1 MKSISK
7 FVFFIVFVIFNVFVS
22 VFLIAFVSVF
32 LIVFVS
38 DIRHVVVEYLILIL
52 SRFIF
57 QSIFRRKAISWLVL
71 LDAGGGYISWLV
83 LLEGEVVTGY
93 IGKRAFA

>member
-1 MKSISK
+1 MKSISE
-7 FVFFIVFVIFNVFVS
+7 FVFFIVFVFLIVFVIVIIFVS
-22 VFLIAFVSVF
+22 VFLT
-32 LIVFVS
+32 VFVS
-38 DIRHVVVEYLILIL
+38 DIRHIVVEYPILIL

-83 LLEGEVVTGY
+83 LLDGEVVTGY